1 MAFGS
6 ARDLVIGLR
15 AITAEGQPVKS
26 GGRVVKNV
34 AGYDL
39 AKLHIGAIGTLGVI
53 VEATFKIAPLPAE
66 AATLAFAGSAA
77 SLMSTCLQI
86 RNQGLAVTGVTLAG
100 AGSSWRLFVR
110 LAGGAAAVARSSRDA
125 RILAERNGATP
136 ADDAEPAFSGA
147 LVARASLPPTA
158 VTQIA
163 ESMAAKGASVLA
175 YPLTGTVRGYWPE
188 PPSATDLQALR
199 TFCNKANGALV
210 IEEAPLELKQRLDVW
225 GDTGA
230 DLELMRRL
238 KQQFDPKGTLSPGRF
253 VGGL

>member
-1 MAFGS
+1 
-6 ARDLVIGLR
+6 
-15 AITAEGQPVKS
+15 VKS

-66 AATLAFAGSAA
+66 ATTLAFAGRPP
-77 SLMSTCLQI
+77 SLMSTSLQI

-100 AGSSWRLFVR
+100 DGGSWHLFVR

-136 ADDAEPAFSGA
+136 ADDAVPTYAGA

-158 VTQIA
+158 VMQIA
-163 ESMAAKGASVLA
+163 EAMAARGASVLA
-175 YPLTGTVRGYWPE
+175 YPLTGTVRGFWPE
-188 PPSATDLQALR
+188 PPSADDLQALR
-199 TFCNKANGALV
+199 TLCKSANGALV
-210 IEEAPLELKQRLDVW
+210 IEEASLELKQHFDVW
-225 GDTGA
+225 GHAGG
-230 DLELMRRL
+230 DLDLMRRL